1 MLTTF
6 PGGDGIETLREKKKK
21 KLEIGAGKSVK
32 WADMLAAALSTVV
45 QYQQWLVTIPYN

>member
-21 KLEIGAGKSVK
+21 KLEIGAGKCVK
-32 WADMLAAALSTVV
+32 
-45 QYQQWLVTIPYN
+45 